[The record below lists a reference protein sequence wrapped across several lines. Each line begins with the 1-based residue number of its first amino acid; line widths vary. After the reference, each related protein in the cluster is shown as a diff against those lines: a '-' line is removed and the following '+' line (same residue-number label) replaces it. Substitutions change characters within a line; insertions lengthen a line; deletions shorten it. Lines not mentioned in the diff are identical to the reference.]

1 MPNHRLFE
9 LNRPPGWL
17 TSKDHLSGRLLA
29 SEDPP
34 FGLSWWDLN
43 EEMIFV
49 SSSRCSLGIDLGWY
63 PDYAPEGQFR
73 IEVVDFDNLAAT
85 YAKPL
90 REFATRSV
98 WAAKQK
104 MEEWMEELHAIQAEP
119 NAGPNGGLATPQGN
133 SGITEGPPS
142 VS

>member
-63 PDYAPEGQFR
+63 PDYSPEGQFR

-104 MEEWMEELHAIQAEP
+104 MEEWMEELHAIQAKP
-119 NAGPNGGLATPQGN
+119 NAAPNGGLATPQGN